1 MLDKRFI
8 LENAELV
15 QQNCDARGMK
25 ADVARYVKLE
35 TDCRLLQQEVE
46 ELSRQAN
53 VVSKSIGQAISRRE
67 AEVAALIAEGK
78 SNKEIAAELFL
89 SELTIETHV
98 KNILRKLGLKSRAQV
113 AAYAAQH
120 PQEPE
125 AGARLLPFP
134 GRQAA

>member
-35 TDCRLLQQEVE
+35 TECRSLQQEVE

-53 VVSKSIGQAISRRE
+53 VVSKSIGQAKDDAERE
-67 AEVAALIAEGK
+67 ARKEEGRKLRELKESKQADHARIDLLWDIEKPREIIGTGRDAQRPLKRVRPHDGGAVGVAA
-78 SNKEIAAELFL
+78 
-89 SELTIETHV
+89 
-98 KNILRKLGLKSRAQV
+98 RV
-113 AAYAAQH
+113 AGHGGQI
-120 PQEPE
+120 
-125 AGARLLPFP
+125 
-134 GRQAA
+134 